1 MRPGEKKARTSAMV
15 ALALLA
21 GTAGCNWTTFDDLA
35 ADAPVR
41 SIGAPSG
48 FDSHDFGKLITP
60 LSSGQGSAAAFIA
73 TSLNGLH
80 VAVVKID
87 RGGGVKT
94 DTVSDATLVD
104 ADGSSITSVA
114 EIPDTSPTSLLLGSP
129 TVRAEEAFGRVYKY
143 TLPAPAAPAGGG
155 TLNTF
160 LIPSLGSN
168 DSGEGRGLAAG
179 YLDGVEATADY
190 VVGSDNELAVVVD
203 GAVASTALGTIT
215 VGTTPP
221 TCDVSYEVGQD
232 SKYGVHRPILAAR
245 LWPDARGA
253 TVQQLF
259 VGATHGTGMGTLS
272 ILNVVNGT
280 LNCLASVVG
289 PRPQFGHALAAGDA
303 DGDGVADFL
312 VVGSPGQQAFVYQ
325 GWPSLPAPMVPPAL
339 DITPANP
346 AGVDFG
352 YAVAALNVDGIP
364 GDEVLVSDP
373 RATVGG
379 KTAAGHVLVYKYDPT
394 ANAMVQIGEIADH
407 SPETDENFGYSLNV
421 LNFCR
426 ADATALGSAPCP
438 AASLSRV
445 LLVGAANEVF
455 VYFRVGDNIPV
466 SAGQT
471 VADVRTP

>member
-1 MRPGEKKARTSAMV
+1 MRPTGKTVGKTVTA
-15 ALALLA
+15 ALALLVT
-21 GTAGCNWTTFDDLA
+21 TAGCNWTTFDDLSSG
-35 ADAPVR
+35 APVR

-48 FDSHDFGKLITP
+48 FDSHDFGKSITP
-60 LSSGQGSAAAFIA
+60 LSNGQGSAAAFIA

-80 VAVVKID
+80 VALVKLD
-87 RGGGVKT
+87 RGGGVKSQ
-94 DTVSDATLVD
+94 TVSDATLVE

-114 EIPDTSPTSLLLGSP
+114 EIPGTSPTSLLLGSP
-129 TVRAEEAFGRVYKY
+129 TVRAQEDFGRVYKY
-143 TLPAPAAPAGGG
+143 TLPDPSTGASDTAA
-155 TLNTF
+155 TF
-160 LIPSLGSN
+160 LIPLLGSN

-179 YLDGVEATADY
+179 YLDGVETSADY

-203 GAVASTALGTIT
+203 GAVATTALGTIT
-215 VGTTPP
+215 VGTAAP

-232 SKYGVHRPILAAR
+232 NRYGVHRPILAAR
-245 LWPDARGA
+245 LWDDARGP
-253 TVQQLF
+253 TMQQLF

-325 GWPSLPAPMVPPAL
+325 GWPSLAAPTVPPAL
-339 DITPANP
+339 PITPANP

-352 YAVAALNVDGIP
+352 YAVAALNVDGLP

-379 KTAAGHVLVYKYDPT
+379 KAFAGHVLVYKYDST
-394 ANAMVQIGEIADH
+394 SNAMVQIGEIAHH
-407 SPETDENFGYSLNV
+407 SPGGDENFGYTLNV

-426 ADATALGSAPCP
+426 ADTTALGAGPCP
-438 AASLSRV
+438 KEELSRV

-455 VYFRVGDNIPV
+455 VYFRVGDNLPV
-466 SAGQT
+466 PA
-471 VADVRTP
+471 ADVRTP